1 MKILVVDDDADVR
14 SVVRR
19 ALAADGH
26 VVDNASSIA
35 TARDAVT
42 ADAPHLMVLDIGLPD
57 GSGLDFCSALRG
69 EGFAFPILILTARSE
84 VALRVKGLDGGADD
98 YLPKPFAV
106 AELRARVRALGRRVG
121 STVAAPVHGSPKVV
135 GDVVLD
141 FTKRRATRAEIEIP
155 ITARQWAILEVLVSC
170 NGRLVTRTA
179 LLEQVWGDATE
190 ASTNSLNVLVA
201 RLRAK
206 LGTNVIRT
214 LRNEGYAFGAEP

>member
-19 ALAADGH
+19 ALAAEGH
-26 VVDNASSIA
+26 VVDDASSIA
-35 TARDAVT
+35 AARHALA
-42 ADAPHLMVLDIGLPD
+42 ADVPHIMVLDIGLPD
-57 GSGLDFCSALRG
+57 GSGLDFCAALRA
-69 EGFAFPILILTARSE
+69 EGFLFPILVLTARSE
-84 VALRVKGLDGGADD
+84 VALRVKGLDAGADD

-106 AELRARVRALGRRVG
+106 AELRARVRALGRRLG
-121 STVAAPVHGSPKVV
+121 SSVAAAVYGSKVV

-141 FTKRRATRAEIEIP
+141 FTKRRATRADTEIP
-155 ITARQWAILEVLVSC
+155 VTARQWAILEVLVSC
-170 NGRLVTRTA
+170 NGRLVARTA

-190 ASTNSLNVLVA
+190 ASTNSLNVLIA